1 MSPRHNETVRFTHSP
16 ATTDGLITMPTMTP
30 LTSPRD
36 SGRAPQ
42 RLSADE
48 SSAAAPE
55 LPKSTR
61 EQSRE
66 MPPTLVLPPRILIT
80 NGFNRFFLA
89 NLAAGL
95 RKRGWDVEL
104 LTGAYPVG
112 SAAAI
117 LRNVPIRWLYLL
129 GRLQD
134 RQVGIEPDRVHADF
148 ASELVERTGQ
158 ILGSKGAARLG
169 AALDVAGFRLA
180 GLRAARTVRK
190 ASHLTAYHFRSGFGL
205 ESLEAARRRGI
216 PTICDHSIVHPA
228 TLEPLTQ
235 NGGRLPAGWSPAK
248 PRGIWRLV
256 LRDIERAD
264 WIVVNSDF
272 VRETFEWAGFD
283 TTRVKVI
290 YAGVE
295 AEFVDSVPERD
306 AETDEGPL
314 HLLFA
319 GEIGQRKGA
328 DVLFRAL
335 STLKGVD
342 WKLDLIGA
350 ITPAIADGWSKFLSD
365 PRVTWHGTVR
375 IRQLAVLMSRAE
387 VFVFPS
393 LAEGSARVVAMAMA
407 AGCYVVT
414 TPNSGSVVRDGFHGR
429 LVPPGDHDALV
440 TTLMEVAVQR
450 RILPLVGRAN
460 ADLIRREYL
469 VEHYT
474 DRVISFY
481 HEILDPIHG
490 RRP

>member
-1 MSPRHNETVRFTHSP
+1 MSPIVVGPPE
-16 ATTDGLITMPTMTP
+16 MTP
-30 LTSPRD
+30 AS
-36 SGRAPQ
+36 RASQ
-42 RLSADE
+42 
-48 SSAAAPE
+48 
-55 LPKSTR
+55 
-61 EQSRE
+61 
-66 MPPTLVLPPRILIT
+66 PRILIS
-80 NGFNRFFLA
+80 NGFSRFPLA

-95 RKRGWDVEL
+95 RQREWDIEL
-104 LTGAYPVG
+104 LTGAYPSG
-112 SAAAI
+112 GAAAI
-117 LRNVPIRWLYLL
+117 LRSLPLPWSYRL
-129 GRLQD
+129 GRLED
-134 RQVGIEPDRVHADF
+134 RRVGIEPDRVHADF
-148 ASELVERTGQ
+148 ASELVQRTGQ
-158 ILGSKGAARLG
+158 VLGSKGAVKLG
-169 AALDVAGFRLA
+169 AALDLAGLRLA

-190 ASHLTAYHFRSGFGL
+190 TRHLAAYHFRSGFGL
-205 ESLEAARRRGI
+205 DSLDAARRREI

-228 TLEPLTQ
+228 TLEPLMQ
-235 NGGRLPAGWSPAK
+235 NGGRLPAAWNPAK

-256 LRDIERAD
+256 LSDIERAD

-295 AEFVDSVPERD
+295 AEFVDSVPGRD
-306 AETDEGPL
+306 AERDEEPL
-314 HLLFA
+314 RLLFA

-335 STLKGVD
+335 STLRGVD

-350 ITPAIADGWSKFLSD
+350 ITPAIAAGWSKFLSD

-414 TPNSGSVVRDGFHGR
+414 TPNSGSVVREGIHGR
-429 LVPPGDHDALV
+429 LVPPGDHDALAA
-440 TTLMEVAVQR
+440 TLMEVADQR
-450 RILPLVGRAN
+450 GTLLPIGRAN
-460 ADLIRREYL
+460 AGLIRREYL
-469 VEHYT
+469 VEHYV

-481 HEILDPIHG
+481 NDVLGLTSEPQPLKG
-490 RRP
+490 